1 MIQTYFEYAPKC
13 LRASVRAA
21 EENMQRCVICS
32 AFFLGPAFSFRA
44 VYDSF
49 FRSIS
54 KNGKILPYKNDD
66 YIFFLRYCSETYL
79 FEVLRSLKKSCRK
92 RFTLAAAFAI
102 YGIYFTSLSSGENNL
117 RYFSQSDLLICARAA
132 WETFFSINS

>member
-1 MIQTYFEYAPKC
+1 VQKITRRQENALMIQTYFEYAPKC

-79 FEVLRSLKKSCRK
+79 FEVLRSLKK
-92 RFTLAAAFAI
+92 AAV
-102 YGIYFTSLSSGENNL
+102 
-117 RYFSQSDLLICARAA
+117 RDLLLRQLLQYMEFILRV
-132 WETFFSINS
+132 